1 MAKLKNVVKQLSE
14 KDFKAIYDS
23 LAESNADKSAYLL
36 KALRERQLSDSKI
49 MDELGV
55 NSNAYYTLRSR
66 LNQKIEEHL
75 VQQMESPRT
84 DILKKV
90 ANINEILFTKK
101 RTISIATLK
110 KMEKELIDYDL
121 SNELTAI
128 YKSLKKLHLNSPD
141 YFQYSQAYNRHVAY
155 MLAVDK
161 AEDLLAD
168 YFKKFGNYLMTG
180 EENQKLSLGLVL
192 REMHNV
198 ANLYESHRLY
208 VFLSCMRV
216 FHKLFVER
224 GETENDTE
232 SIQDT
237 FGKVEKIF
245 TTYKQDPLY
254 YHLNLVFEFL
264 KLEYFTHYKIYKE
277 AEKYFEEIND
287 ATSNLLVNYPYYT
300 FSSRF
305 LILKLERAIRMGT
318 EGDLYQE
325 NEDLFS
331 DYEADPNDLPRLIIL
346 AVYKSLTC
354 YYAGKYEEAAKILNG
369 LINEVS
375 LKPFPLIQIE
385 VKALLALQYCLLKD
399 FELFNQLSTSV
410 LRQIRMIGKD
420 ACENIL
426 LFLKMLKIAI
436 SEAKRDK
443 ASKVEAI
450 IPKFKSID
458 VHYFSPISLI
468 RMDEAFIENLTA
480 LEVR

>member
-1 MAKLKNVVKQLSE
+1 MAKLKNVVKQLSA
-14 KDFKAIYDS
+14 KDFQSIYDS
-23 LAESNADKSAYLL
+23 LIESNADKSAYLL
-36 KALRERQLSDSKI
+36 KALRERQLSDNKI

-128 YKSLKKLHLNSPD
+128 YKSLKKLHVNSPD

-161 AEDLLAD
+161 GEDLLAE
-168 YFKKFGNYLMTG
+168 YFKKFGSFLMTG
-180 EENQKLSLGLVL
+180 DETHKLSLGLVL
-192 REMHNV
+192 REMQNV
-198 ANLYESHRLY
+198 SNLYESHRLY
-208 VFLSCMRV
+208 IFLSCMRV
-216 FHKLFVER
+216 FHKLFVEK
-224 GETENDTE
+224 GENVSDTE

-245 TTYKQDPLY
+245 STYSQDPLY

-305 LILKLERAIRMGT
+305 LILKLERAIRTGT
-318 EGDLYQE
+318 EGDLYVE
-325 NEDLFS
+325 NETLFN
-331 DYEADPNDLPRLIIL
+331 DYEADPNDLPRLIIFST
-346 AVYKSLTC
+346 YKSLTC
-354 YYAGKYEEAAKILNG
+354 YYAGKYEEAAKILNS

-375 LKPFPLIQIE
+375 LKPFPLVQMEI
-385 VKALLALQYCLLKD
+385 KALLALQYCLLKD
-399 FELFNQLSTSV
+399 FELFNQLSNSV
-410 LRQIRMIGKD
+410 QRQIRMIGKD
-420 ACENIL
+420 VCENVL

-436 SEAKRDK
+436 SEAKREK
-443 ASKVEAI
+443 PTKIAAI
-450 IPKFKSID
+450 IPKFKNTS
-458 VHYFSPISLI
+458 VNYFSPTGLI
-468 RMDEAFIENLTA
+468 RMDDQFIDNLTV
-480 LEVR
+480 LEV

>member
-14 KDFKAIYDS
+14 KDFKAIHDS
-23 LAESNADKSAYLL
+23 LIESNADKSAYLL

-55 NSNAYYTLRSR
+55 NANAYYTLRSR

-90 ANINEILFTKK
+90 ANINEVLFTKK

-121 SNELTAI
+121 ANELTAI
-128 YKSLKKLHLNSPD
+128 YKSLKKLHVNSSEH
-141 YFQYSQAYNRHVAY
+141 FHYSQLYNRHVAY

-168 YFKKFGNYLMTG
+168 YFKKFGIYFMTG
-180 EENQKLSLGLVL
+180 DEAHKLGLSLVL
-192 REMHNV
+192 KEMQNV
-198 ANLYESHRLY
+198 SNLYESHRLY
-208 VFLSCMRV
+208 VFLSSMRV
-216 FHKLFVER
+216 FHKLFVEK
-224 GETENDTE
+224 GENELDTE

-237 FGKVEKIF
+237 FARVEKIF
-245 TTYKQDPLY
+245 ATYSQDQLY

-264 KLEYFTHYKIYKE
+264 KLEYFTYFRIYKE

-305 LILKLERAIRMGT
+305 LILKLERALRTGT
-318 EGDLYQE
+318 EAELYAE
-325 NEDLFS
+325 NEALFQ
-331 DYEADPNDLPRLIIL
+331 DYEADPNDVPRLI
-346 AVYKSLTC
+346 VYSTYRSLSC
-354 YYAGKYEEAAKILNG
+354 YYAGKFEEAARMLNN

-375 LKPFPLIQIE
+375 LKPYPLVQME

-399 FELFNQLSTSV
+399 FELFNQLSNSV
-410 LRQIRMIGKD
+410 QRQIRLIGKD
-420 ACENIL
+420 ACENVL

-436 SEAKRDK
+436 SEAKREK
-443 ASKVEAI
+443 PAKINAL
-450 IPKFKSID
+450 IPRFKTITVS
-458 VHYFSPISLI
+458 YFAPTALV
-468 RMDEAFIENLTA
+468 RMDERFVENLTA
-480 LEVR
+480 LEA

>member
-1 MAKLKNVVKQLSE
+1 MAKLKNVVKQLST
-14 KDFKAIYDS
+14 KDFQAIYDS
-23 LAESNADKSAYLL
+23 LIESNADKSAYLL
-36 KALRERQLSDSKI
+36 KSLRERQLSDSKI

-90 ANINEILFTKK
+90 AKINEILFTKK

-128 YKSLKKLHLNSPD
+128 YKSLKKLHVNSPD
-141 YFQYSQAYNRHVAY
+141 YFQYSQLYNRHVAY

-180 EENQKLSLGLVL
+180 DETHKLSLGLVL
-192 REMHNV
+192 KEMHNV
-198 ANLYESHRLY
+198 SNLYESHRLY
-208 VFLSCMRV
+208 IFLSCMRV
-216 FHKLFVER
+216 FHKLFVEK
-224 GETENDTE
+224 GESENDAE

-245 TTYKQDPLY
+245 TTYSQDPLY

-305 LILKLERAIRMGT
+305 LVLKLERAIRIGA
-318 EGDLYQE
+318 ESELYQE
-325 NEDLFS
+325 NETLFS
-331 DYEADPNDLPRLIIL
+331 EYEADTNDLPRLIIFST
-346 AVYKSLTC
+346 YKSLTC
-354 YYAGKYEEAAKILNG
+354 YYSGKYEEAAKILNG

-375 LKPFPLIQIE
+375 LKPFPLIQMEI
-385 VKALLALQYCLLKD
+385 KALLALQYCLLKD
-399 FELFNQLSTSV
+399 FELFNQLSNSV
-410 LRQIRMIGKD
+410 QRQIRMIGKD
-420 ACENIL
+420 VCENVL

-436 SEAKRDK
+436 SEAKREK
-443 ASKVEAI
+443 PTKIAAL
-450 IPKFKSID
+450 IPKFNNTS
-458 VHYFSPISLI
+458 VNYFSPTGLI
-468 RMDEAFIENLTA
+468 RMDDQFVQNLTA
-480 LEVR
+480 LEV